1 MVAAV
6 AAVATA
12 TAAAAACVFINLLP
26 QLMCNR
32 CVYMS
37 ISNLVRATLSARI
50 YPAIAVWLFGCL
62 GGSKKLH
69 I

>member
-12 TAAAAACVFINLLP
+12 TAAATACVFINLLP